1 MALASAWIRAPL
13 RRGRRH
19 LRRRR
24 LHTSHA
30 DAVVCG
36 GGIAGCAAAYHLAL
50 RGAGRVVVVSAHAPL
65 TLTSAMSTE
74 CYRDFWPSP
83 EMAGLMG
90 RSIDLMEG
98 LARDTDNAIGMTRR
112 GYAYFTKDAA
122 TLAKVEATCA
132 ALAAADAAGM
142 PYRRHEGA
150 APAYE
155 FGDAGP
161 LSAAALAAGGGP
173 RGLDVL
179 VGNDAVRRAFPAV
192 GGDVVGALH
201 ARRAGWVSAQ
211 QYGAALVAAARELG
225 VEFATGE
232 VRAVDFERGRV
243 AAVRYAD
250 AGAAHGDAALPGG
263 APTHALETQCFVN
276 AAGPCLNAVHG
287 LLPGRDAMAPEV
299 ARALGV
305 DAPGDGRRLP
315 LRNHLH
321 AKVVFR
327 DAAGAVPRDAPM
339 MISLDPQTIWPVDDD
354 DERAGL
360 AEAFGEAAAAKL
372 TGTAGPGVHLRPY
385 AHDALLLL
393 WEHWH
398 GDWAVAEPPDLHP
411 AFDADLFPEVC
422 LRGLASFIPAL
433 GAAVDDPG
441 DRPVVDG
448 GYYTE
453 TPELVPLLGPVPGAR
468 GAFLCGGL
476 AGYGLMAAHAAGE
489 LVAAHALGDELPWY
503 APAMAPARY
512 ADPAYADTV
521 RRIAEAGDGGI

>member
-142 PYRRHEGA
+142 PSPGA
-150 APAYE
+150 ARAPRAYE

-173 RGLDVL
+173 RGSTSSWATTRC
-179 VGNDAVRRAFPAV
+179 GARSPPSAATSSARSRRGAGWAGRAAVRRGARRRRPGAR
-192 GGDVVGALH
+192 GGIRHGRGPGRRLRGRARRRGALRGRRRG
-201 ARRAGWVSAQ
+201 ARRRGPAGGRADD
-211 QYGAALVAAARELG
+211 AAATPR
-225 VEFATGE
+225 
-232 VRAVDFERGRV
+232 
-243 AAVRYAD
+243 
-250 AGAAHGDAALPGG
+250 
-263 APTHALETQCFVN
+263 FVN

-354 DERAGL
+354 DERAAL

>member
-1 MALASAWIRAPL
+1 
-13 RRGRRH
+13 
-19 LRRRR
+19 
-24 LHTSHA
+24 
-30 DAVVCG
+30 
-36 GGIAGCAAAYHLAL
+36 
-50 RGAGRVVVVSAHAPL
+50 
-65 TLTSAMSTE
+65 
-74 CYRDFWPSP
+74 
-83 EMAGLMG
+83 
-90 RSIDLMEG
+90 
-98 LARDTDNAIGMTRR
+98 
-112 GYAYFTKDAA
+112 
-122 TLAKVEATCA
+122 
-132 ALAAADAAGM
+132 
-142 PYRRHEGA
+142 
-150 APAYE
+150 
-155 FGDAGP
+155 
-161 LSAAALAAGGGP
+161 
-173 RGLDVL
+173 
-179 VGNDAVRRAFPAV
+179 VGNAAVRRAFPAV

-232 VRAVDFERGRV
+232 VRAVDFEGGRV

-263 APTHALETQCFVN
+263 APTHALATPRFFN

-305 DAPGDGRRLP
+305 DAPRDARRLP

-339 MISLDPQTIWPVDDD
+339 MISLDPQTIWPVEDD
-354 DERAGL
+354 DERAAL

>member
-1 MALASAWIRAPL
+1 MDPRAAAARPAAPPAAAAA
-13 RRGRRH
+13 H
-19 LRRRR
+19 L
-24 LHTSHA
+24 HA

-232 VRAVDFERGRV
+232 VRAVDFEGGRV
-243 AAVRYAD
+243 AA
-250 AGAAHGDAALPGG
+250 ALATPR
-263 APTHALETQCFVN
+263 FVN

-287 LLPGRDAMAPEV
+287 LLPGRDAMASEV

-354 DERAGL
+354 DERAAL

-433 GAAVDDPG
+433 ARRRRPG
-441 DRPVVDG
+441 DRRSSAAAT
-448 GYYTE
+448 TE

-468 GAFLCGGL
+468 GAFLCG
-476 AGYGLMAAHAAGE
+476 ASRATASWPRTPRASCRPR
-489 LVAAHALGDELPWY
+489 GDELPWY